1 VTMQPEQW
9 LTQVAKRFDKAATTY
24 TQFNKT
30 QHVFAQRLYQKA
42 QSSNLGD
49 CLDLGCGPGSE
60 TQLLLEHCR
69 NYLGVD
75 PAVGMLAQASKLF
88 PQVAYKQGSAEC
100 IPAENAQF
108 DTVFANFS
116 LQWCPDI
123 NTVANELCRV
133 TRSGGQVL
141 MNTLLTGT
149 FAELVDA
156 YSALD
161 DKQHT
166 IAYRTQAEVEAKFR
180 QAGFEVASE
189 VVVYTDYF
197 EQFESLLRHIKGVGA
212 SQTPQQDR
220 GLMTPTRWQKLKAN
234 YEQKRTSK
242 GLPLTWKVLEVTLI
256 KDKMY

>member
-1 VTMQPEQW
+1 MTMQPEQW

-30 QHVFAQRLYQKA
+30 QHLFARRLYQRTH
-42 QSSNLGD
+42 SSNLGD

-60 TQLLLEHCR
+60 TQLLLAHCQQ
-69 NYLGVD
+69 YLGVD
-75 PAVGMLAQASKLF
+75 PAKGMLAQASKLF
-88 PQVAYKQGSAEC
+88 PHVAYKQGSAEN
-100 IPAENAQF
+100 IPTQNAQF

-116 LQWCPDI
+116 LQWCPELSA
-123 NTVANELCRV
+123 VADELFRV

-156 YSALD
+156 YSAFD

-166 IAYRTQAEVEAKFR
+166 ITYRTQAEVEDKFR
-180 QAGFEVASE
+180 QAGFQVASE
-189 VVVYTDYF
+189 VIVHTDYF
-197 EQFESLLRHIKGVGA
+197 ERFETLLRHIKGVGA
-212 SQTPQQDR
+212 SQTPQQGR
-220 GLMTPTRWQKLKAN
+220 GLMTPTRWHKLKAN

-242 GLPLTWKVLEVTLI
+242 GLPLTWKVLELSLI
-256 KDKMY
+256 KNKLY